1 MNYIFCSKHDQSAIW
16 LYQVLKDQC
25 STIEIVTEDMF
36 WYNKSLRLKIS
47 SSSSHFDLHL
57 HNGTIINSDT
67 TNMVI
72 NRFTRLPADHF
83 LYVENDDRDYAL
95 SESNAVL
102 VSMLNTIQG
111 EVYNPATANCLY
123 GNLMH
128 PQQWL
133 KMAAQEGGTAV
144 KHPFENSSS
153 YQYLSEI
160 KILVMFN
167 QLVFCTTNIP
177 DDIRLLCLKLSEKS
191 NNPII
196 EFTFLQDR
204 IGEMHFS
211 AANLLPDF
219 KKYITRENVASISG
233 FIHQLMAA

>member
-16 LYQVLKDQC
+16 LYQVLKDQFDAL
-25 STIEIVTEDMF
+25 EIVTEDML

-47 SSSSHFDLHL
+47 SNASHFDIRL
-57 HNGTIINSDT
+57 HNGIQINSDT

-83 LYVENDDRDYAL
+83 MYVENNDKEYAQ

-102 VSMLNTIQG
+102 VSLLNTIKG

-123 GNLMH
+123 GTLKH

-133 KMAAQEGGTAV
+133 KMVAQQGGNTITY
-144 KHPFENSSS
+144 PFEKALS
-153 YQYLSEI
+153 YQYVSEI
-160 KILVMFN
+160 KVLVMFG
-167 QLVFCTTNIP
+167 QMVFCNVNIP
-177 DDIRLLCLKLSEKS
+177 EDVKSLCLKLSQKS

-196 EFTFLQDR
+196 EFTFLQDK
-204 IGEMHFS
+204 IGAMHFS
-211 AANLLPDF
+211 TANLLPNF
-219 KKYITRENVASISG
+219 KEYISRENATNIAT
-233 FIHQLMAA
+233 FIHQLVAA